1 MAKIT
6 LSHTIVGRPE
16 EVEKYGGQI
25 PESMK
30 KDKKKISAG
39 ELESFKGKITAG
51 TEMDVDDKRAQE
63 LKDAGVVEGFEK
75 KVIPQANILANAE
88 INKTGTDKTTAK
100 PAPKEKAETKKAIPT
115 QKKQK

>member
-51 TEMDVDDKRAQE
+51 TVMDVDDKRAQE

-75 KVIPQANILANAE
+75 KVIPQTNILAAAE
-88 INKTGTDKTTAK
+88 I
-100 PAPKEKAETKKAIPT
+100 KEKKTPIAATEKVKSENIPTKTKK
-115 QKKQK
+115 KK